1 VLSNF
6 RNEQARDIVV
16 VDDGARRTV
25 IPYAVMPDTRFSSLI
40 HQAAK
45 ETDLSPSLLHA
56 VIAVESAFDARAVSP
71 KGAKGLMQLMPA
83 TAFALESPIP
93 SIPGRT
99 SPLAPLTSSHC
110 LAASTTILE
119 LALAAYNAGADAVIK
134 AGYQIPR
141 LPRRGLMCRALWR
154 DCGSPKAKRSVRLAL
169 RRSAA
174 RSSERLTCHARRSR
188 RTSASPMRDHTS
200 SEQMH
205 AAGRALSRCFQVR
218 TRATV
223 LDHVAL
229 LARGHVCGR
238 PRAQR

>member
-1 VLSNF
+1 MSTIPSRALRLAIRLIACGGLCASSAAEAQIYGSVASDGSVVLSNF

-25 IPYAVMPDTRFSSLI
+25 VPYAVMPDTRFSSLI

-83 TAFALESPIP
+83 TAHALGVIDPFD
-93 SIPGRT
+93 PGQNV
-99 SPLAPLTSSHC
+99 
-110 LAASTTILE
+110 AAGAAHLKSLLGRFDNNLE

-141 LPRRGLMCRALWR
+141 FAETRAYVPRVMARLRLAER
-154 DCGSPKAKRSVRLAL
+154 EAIGSP
-169 RRSAA
+169 SAA
-174 RSSERLTCHARRSR
+174 
-188 RTSASPMRDHTS
+188 P
-200 SEQMH
+200 
-205 AAGRALSRCFQVR
+205 AG
-218 TRATV
+218 
-223 LDHVAL
+223 H
-229 LARGHVCGR
+229 
-238 PRAQR
+238 